1 MVDVG
6 NTRSRLKGQLRN
18 PDILCLFMWTEGAET
33 RCSWEPRFLG
43 YLTGVEGRRVS
54 AR

>member
-6 NTRSRLKGQLRN
+6 DTRKCQLRN
-18 PDILCLFMWTEGAET
+18 PDILCLFMWTEGVRT
-33 RCSWEPRFLG
+33 RGSWEPKNLG
-43 YLTGVEGRRVS
+43 NLIGVEVKEVS